1 MAKTPKPPAAKD
13 ADLPTMEDR
22 VIKDLHKAA
31 VDYDEVKKRRMALT
45 LEEVEAKGKVRDLM
59 HKHKRTH
66 YAFGGIEITLEP
78 PDGEEKVK
86 VKVTTGDESASD
98 GDEE

>member
-1 MAKTPKPPAAKD
+1 MAKTPPAKD

-22 VIKDLHKAA
+22 AIKDLHKAA
-31 VDYDEVKKRRMALT
+31 VAYDEKKKARMALT

-86 VKVTTGDESASD
+86 VKVTVD
-98 GDEE
+98 GDTSGEDE

>member
-1 MAKTPKPPAAKD
+1 MAKTPPAKN

-22 VIKDLHKAA
+22 AIKDLQEAA
-31 VDYDEVKKRRMALT
+31 LDYDKKKKKRMALT
-45 LEEVEAKGKVRDLM
+45 EEEVEAKAKVRDLM

-66 YAFGGIEITLEP
+66 YAYDGIEITLEP

-86 VKVTTGDESASD
+86 VKITTGD
-98 GDEE
+98 DEE